1 MSELKLIIG
10 TKNVSSWSLRP
21 WFFLKQH
28 QVAFAEQ
35 VVELDQPGT
44 RSVILRVSPSGR
56 VPVLL
61 DGETTVW
68 DSLAICE
75 YAAERFGLPDAWP
88 ADRAARAYARSVAA
102 EMHAGLAPLREELC
116 FDATRRPEA
125 KKLSEAASADVARVI
140 AIWRE
145 ARERFGQGGE
155 WLFGRCGIA
164 DAMFAPVA
172 IRFYSYAIPLEG
184 AAQQYLWTLISS
196 APIREWV
203 GGAFLD
209 LAVQK
214 PKVSMPAEPTR
225 APIAANKP
233 AGAAYSG
240 PATPAPRIAPTLIPG
255 NAGKAKETEPEIK
268 IKSHILP
275 P

>member
-10 TKNVSSWSLRP
+10 TKNLSSWSLRP

-28 QVAFAEQ
+28 QVPFAEQ

-44 RSVILRVSPSGR
+44 RSAILRVSPSGR
-56 VPVLL
+56 VPALV

-68 DSLAICE
+68 ESLAICE
-75 YAAERFGLPDAWP
+75 YAAERFDLPGAWP
-88 ADRAARAYARSVAA
+88 ADRAARAQARSIAA
-102 EMHAGLAPLREELC
+102 EMHAGFAALREALS

-145 ARERFGQGGE
+145 ARERFGRGGE
-155 WLFGRCGIA
+155 WLFGAFGIA

-172 IRFYSYAIPLEG
+172 MRFYSYAIPLEG
-184 AAQQYLWTLISS
+184 AAQQYLWTIISS
-196 APIREWV
+196 APIREWI

-214 PKVSMPAEPTR
+214 PKAGAPPEPAR
-225 APIAANKP
+225 VPIAANKP
-233 AGAAYSG
+233 AGAAYSA
-240 PATPAPRIAPTLIPG
+240 PATPAARVPPTLVPG
-255 NAGKAKETEPEIK
+255 NAGKASTAEPEIK
-268 IKSHILP
+268 LQSHILP